1 MSLNRL
7 CENADI
13 WGDDGFDVADFLRAI
28 ASPRVADVPAFAGWV
43 QEAARKHDI
52 NARSLL
58 AIAQKEQSFLTRA
71 GSGTGWQR
79 ARDWTMGYGA
89 TDSGDIPKYAGTQRQ
104 VFAAA
109 AGLRRYWDAHLVQ
122 PMVGRPLGQSL
133 SYITDAETRAIIPS
147 NEATAALYLY
157 TPHASGGRGFA
168 QVWAWLTSVAPA
180 ASAPAEPSY
189 PPAGTAI
196 KVVVQCGLD
205 YTLLGEGI
213 FDGQVVQ
220 VPVRIMVQATEWAAK
235 HIGSSYRFMIVDHV
249 RTQGK
254 AYVVVVPAPAAAA
267 EEGE

>member
-1 MSLNRL
+1 MSLERL
-7 CENADI
+7 CENRDI
-13 WGDDGFDVADFLRAI
+13 WGDDGFDVADFLRTI

-43 QEAARKHDI
+43 QEAALEHDLNPRI
-52 NARSLL
+52 LL

-79 ARDWTMGYGA
+79 ALQWTMGYGA

-133 SYITDAETRAIIPS
+133 SYITDAETRAIIPA

-157 TPHASGGRGFA
+157 TPHAHGGRTFA
-168 QVWAWLTSVAPA
+168 QVWAWLTSIAPTTRR
-180 ASAPAEPSY
+180 PAEPSY

-196 KVVVQCGLD
+196 KIVIQYGEEYV
-205 YTLLGEGI
+205 LLGEGI

-220 VPVRIMVQATEWAAK
+220 VPVRMMAQATEWATK
-235 HIGSSYRFMIVDHV
+235 HVGSLYRFVIVDHV